1 LSNKEDTFWDNAT
14 DNEKHL
20 MREMT
25 QMKDDGYQPSAQAR
39 DFVKTL
45 GTDRMVNGLTNNF
58 IEIKRVN
65 EKKFDIVLTDTY
77 KDTVMDGMAKKLE
90 DFHTEDAPNGYR
102 FTARGEKHI
111 RNYFTES
118 TPFGLK
124 TVIVLQ
130 GFLPNGTKAW
140 DRQND

>member
-1 LSNKEDTFWDNAT
+1 LSKENNFESDMTNG
-14 DNEKHL
+14 EKRL
-20 MREMT
+20 MKEIEQMT
-25 QMKDDGYQPSAQAR
+25 DDGYHPSRLAKE
-39 DFVKTL
+39 FVNTL
-45 GTDRMVNGLTNNF
+45 GPDRAVNGLKNNF
-58 IEIKRVN
+58 IEIKRMN

-111 RNYFTES
+111 RSYFTKP
-118 TPFGLK
+118 TVFGLK
-124 TVIVLQ
+124 TIIVLQ

-140 DRQND
+140 DE